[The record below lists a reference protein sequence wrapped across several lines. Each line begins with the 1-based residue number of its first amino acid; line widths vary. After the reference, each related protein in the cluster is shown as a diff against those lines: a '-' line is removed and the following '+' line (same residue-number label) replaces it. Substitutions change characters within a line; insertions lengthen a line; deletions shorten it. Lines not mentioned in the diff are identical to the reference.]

1 MDSLSQ
7 LVLGAAVG
15 IAVMGRRTALWK
27 AALWGGICGTLPDL
41 DAFIDHGDA
50 VRNMTLHRAESHA
63 LFYLTLAAPLLA
75 AAIARLNKETPLFRR
90 WWLAVWLAL
99 ITHPLLDWTTVY
111 GTQLLRPFS
120 SEPLGLGSMFIIDP
134 LYTLPLLV
142 GVVVALFTTLPR
154 ALRWNTGGLV
164 LSTGYLAWSAW
175 AQHHVT
181 GIALAALAAQG
192 VQPERLLVTP
202 TPFNTVAW
210 RIVAITPDHFLE
222 GFYALTDPSTSVT
235 FDAFPNGASLAPT
248 TRGNAGAERIAAF
261 SRGFY
266 KLSEQQG
273 RLLITDLRM
282 GQEPFYTFSFE
293 VAQRQG
299 DGFRAVTPIAAGRR
313 PDIGPA
319 LHWLGRR
326 VRGETLPPPR

>member
-63 LFYLTLAAPLLA
+63 LFYLTLAAPFLA
-75 AAIARLNKETPLFRR
+75 AGIAWLHKEKTLFRR

-111 GTQLLRPFS
+111 GTQLWRPFS
-120 SEPLGLGSMFIIDP
+120 NEPLGLGSMFIIDP

-142 GVVVALFTTLPR
+142 GVVAALRIAHPR
-154 ALRWNTGGLV
+154 ALRWNTAGLV

-175 AQHHVT
+175 AQQHVIQ
-181 GIALAALAAQG
+181 IATASLAAQG
-192 VQPERLLVTP
+192 VQVERLLVTP
-202 TPFNTVAW
+202 TPFNTIAW
-210 RIVAITPDHFLE
+210 RIVAITPTGFQE
-222 GFYALTDPSTSVT
+222 GFYALTDKSTSVVFDT
-235 FDAFPNGASLAPT
+235 FPRGEALAPAL
-248 TRGNAGAERIAAF
+248 RNNPGAESIASF
-261 SRGFY
+261 SDGFY

-273 RLLITDLRM
+273 QVVITDLRM

-293 VAQRQG
+293 VATRTA
-299 DGFRAVTPIAAGRR
+299 DGFRAITPIAAGGR
-313 PDIGPA
+313 PAFGPA
-319 LHWLGRR
+319 LRWLGRR
-326 VRGETLPPPR
+326 VLGEPLPPPR